1 MSGDREATSEQSSSV
16 HKGAGYNEVY
26 PSVHGPEE
34 GLSWSSKREPFAHSP
49 DDKEDFDREG
59 VEENDEYD
67 YGEGVNKEEYEG
79 KGDEEKG
86 ENEEEY
92 EGEGDEGEDEVD
104 GRAYEEGSLGSFG
117 DGHTRPFILSTIW
130 TVNDFKP
137 IMTTNIFKTLR
148 DRYQIPDNIPIRLL
162 GKFEKCYSGKIANVG
177 MYDIMFTIG
186 LRLPL
191 TTLHC
196 QLATF
201 LGLYVSQVAPN
212 AWRIFIGTK
221 IL

>member
-1 MSGDREATSEQSSSV
+1 M
-16 HKGAGYNEVY
+16 
-26 PSVHGPEE
+26 
-34 GLSWSSKREPFAHSP
+34 
-49 DDKEDFDREG
+49 
-59 VEENDEYD
+59 
-67 YGEGVNKEEYEG
+67 NKEEYEG
-79 KGDEEKG
+79 KRDEEKG
-86 ENEEEY
+86 ENEKEY

-104 GRAYEEGSLGSFG
+104 GRAYKEGSLGSFG

-177 MYDIMFTIG
+177 MYDVMFTIG

-212 AWRIFIGTK
+212 AWRIFIGIE